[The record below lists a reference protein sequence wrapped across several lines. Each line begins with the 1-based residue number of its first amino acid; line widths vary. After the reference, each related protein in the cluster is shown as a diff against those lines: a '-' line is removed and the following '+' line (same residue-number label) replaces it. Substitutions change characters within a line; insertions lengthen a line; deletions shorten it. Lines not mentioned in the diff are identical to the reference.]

1 LILDFRF
8 EILEL
13 MRIILQNI
21 WRVLVRELRMMF
33 ARPLYL
39 FASVGVMLLST
50 FFFLT
55 LMKGG
60 AAEKMPMA
68 VVDQDQTTISR
79 RLIHEM
85 QATPSVD
92 IQLITNSYSEARDAM
107 QKGKIYG
114 IFVIREGFY
123 RDLVSFKR
131 PQIDFY
137 VTNAYTVGGNTAYKQ
152 MLTMANLVSG
162 AFQREVLRK
171 KGMTDD
177 VIMHRIQPIAIE
189 GHMVANPWGNY
200 SIYLVSTILPGILGL
215 VCIMLTIFAIGFELK
230 ARTSHAWLR
239 AAGGNYTIAMIGK
252 LIPYTLIYLILG
264 VGCHLILYRFVGF
277 PVYGSTWRLM
287 FGLLLFI
294 LAMEALGIT
303 MIGLLPTLRD
313 ALSIGALYS
322 MLGFSLSGF
331 TYPQMAMLPPVKAL
345 SYMEPLRHYY
355 LIYVNEALMA
365 APVENSI
372 PYMLALTLFMVA
384 SLCVAPRLHR
394 ALVYW
399 NYPLK

>member
-1 LILDFRF
+1 
-8 EILEL
+8 

-177 VIMHRIQPIAIE
+177 VIMHRIQPITIE

-345 SYMEPLRHYY
+345 SYLEPLRHYY

>member
-1 LILDFRF
+1 MKYIF
-8 EILEL
+8 I
-13 MRIILQNI
+13 NI
-21 WRVLVRELRMMF
+21 WRVMQRELKMMF

-55 LMKGG
+55 LMQGG
-60 AAEKMPMA
+60 SAEKMPVA
-68 VVDQDQTTISR
+68 VVDLDQTSISR

-92 IQLITNSYSEARDAM
+92 IQLITNSYPEAREAM
-107 QKGKIYG
+107 QQGKIYG
-114 IFVIREGFY
+114 IFVIPECFY
-123 RDLVSFKR
+123 DELVSFKR
-131 PQIDFY
+131 PKMDFY

-152 MLTMANLVSG
+152 MLTMVNLTSG

-171 KGMTDD
+171 KGLPDD
-177 VIMHRIQPIAIE
+177 VIMHRIQPLAIE

-200 SIYLVSTILPGILGL
+200 SVYLVSTILPGILGL
-215 VCIMLTIFAIGFELK
+215 ICLMLTIFAIGFELK
-230 ARTSHAWLR
+230 MRTSHAWLK
-239 AAGGNYTIAMIGK
+239 AAGGNYTVAMIGK
-252 LIPYTLIYLILG
+252 LIPYTLIYIILG
-264 VGCHLILYRFVGF
+264 IGCHIILYRFAGF
-277 PVYGSTWRLM
+277 PVYGSHTRLM

-294 LAMEALGIT
+294 FAMEALGIT
-303 MIGLLPTLRD
+303 LIGLLPTLRD

-345 SYMEPLRHYY
+345 SYLEPLRHYY

-372 PYMLALTLFMVA
+372 PHMLALTGFMLA
-384 SLCVAPRLHR
+384 SLFVAPRLYD
-394 ALVYW
+394 ALVYQ

>member
-1 LILDFRF
+1 MKTIFF
-8 EILEL
+8 
-13 MRIILQNI
+13 NI
-21 WRVLVRELRMMF
+21 WRVCVREIHIMF
-33 ARPLYL
+33 ARPLYI

-60 AAEKMPMA
+60 AAENMPMA
-68 VVDQDQTTISR
+68 VVDLDQTTISR

-92 IQLITNSYSEARDAM
+92 IRLITNSYPEARQAM
-107 QKGKIYG
+107 QQGKIYG
-114 IFVIREGFY
+114 IFVIPEGFY
-123 RDLVSFKR
+123 DKLVTLKR

-137 VTNAYTVGGNTAYKQ
+137 VTNSYTVGGNTAYKQ
-152 MLTMANLVSG
+152 MLTMANLISG

-171 KGMTDD
+171 KGLPDD
-177 VIMHRIQPIAIE
+177 VIMHRIQPLAIE

-200 SIYLVSTILPGILGL
+200 SVYLVSTILPGILGL
-215 VCIMLTIFAIGFELK
+215 ICLMLTIFAIGFELK
-230 ARTSHAWLR
+230 SRTSHTWLR
-239 AAGGNYTIAMIGK
+239 VAGGNYTVAMIGK
-252 LIPYTLIYLILG
+252 LIPYTLIYIVLG
-264 VGCHLILYRFVGF
+264 IGCHVILYRFAGF
-277 PVYGSTWRLM
+277 PVYGSTARLM

-294 LAMEALGIT
+294 FAMEALGIT
-303 MIGLLPTLRD
+303 LIGLLPTLRD
-313 ALSIGALYS
+313 ALSIGALYA

-372 PYMLALTLFMVA
+372 PHMLALTVFMLA

>member
-1 LILDFRF
+1 MKYIF
-8 EILEL
+8 I
-13 MRIILQNI
+13 NI
-21 WRVLVRELRMMF
+21 WRVLLRELHMMF

-55 LMKGG
+55 LMRGG
-60 AAEKMPMA
+60 SAEKMPVA
-68 VVDQDQTTISR
+68 VVDLDQTSISR

-85 QATPSVD
+85 QATSSVD
-92 IQLITNSYSEARDAM
+92 IQLVTNSYPEAREAM
-107 QKGKIYG
+107 QQGRIYG
-114 IFVIREGFY
+114 IFVIPECFY
-123 RDLVSFKR
+123 DELVSFKR
-131 PQIDFY
+131 PKMDFY

-152 MLTMANLVSG
+152 MLTMVNLTSG

-171 KGMTDD
+171 KGLPDD
-177 VIMHRIQPIAIE
+177 IIMHRIQPLAIE
-189 GHMVANPWGNY
+189 GHMIANPWGNY
-200 SIYLVSTILPGILGL
+200 SVYLVSTILPGILGL
-215 VCIMLTIFAIGFELK
+215 ICLMLTIFAIGFELK
-230 ARTSHAWLR
+230 MRTSHAWLK
-239 AAGGNYTIAMIGK
+239 AAGGNYTVAMIGK
-252 LIPYTLIYLILG
+252 LIPYTLIYIILG
-264 VGCHLILYRFVGF
+264 VGCHIILYRFTGF
-277 PVYGSTWRLM
+277 PVYGSHSRLM

-294 LAMEALGIT
+294 FAMEGLGIT
-303 MIGLLPTLRD
+303 LIGLLPTLRD

-345 SYMEPLRHYY
+345 SYLEPLRHYY

-372 PYMLALTLFMVA
+372 PHMLALTAFMLA
-384 SLCVAPRLHR
+384 SLFVAPRLCN
-394 ALVYW
+394 ALIYQ

>member
-1 LILDFRF
+1 
-8 EILEL
+8 
-13 MRIILQNI
+13 MRYIFINI
-21 WRVLVRELRMMF
+21 GRVMQRELKMMF

-55 LMKGG
+55 LMRGG
-60 AAEKMPMA
+60 SAEKMPVA
-68 VVDQDQTTISR
+68 VVDLDQTSISR

-92 IQLITNSYSEARDAM
+92 IQLITNSYPEAREAM
-107 QKGKIYG
+107 QQGKIYG
-114 IFVIREGFY
+114 IFVIPECFY
-123 RDLVSFKR
+123 DELVSFKR
-131 PQIDFY
+131 PKMDFY

-152 MLTMANLVSG
+152 MLTMVNLTSG
-162 AFQREVLRK
+162 AFQREVLSK
-171 KGMTDD
+171 KGMPDEM
-177 VIMHRIQPIAIE
+177 IMHRIQPLAIE
-189 GHMVANPWGNY
+189 GHMIANPWGNY
-200 SIYLVSTILPGILGL
+200 SVYLVSTILPGILGL
-215 VCIMLTIFAIGFELK
+215 ICLMLTIFAIGFELK
-230 ARTSHAWLR
+230 MRTSHAWLK
-239 AAGGNYTIAMIGK
+239 AAGGNYTVAMIGK
-252 LIPYTLIYLILG
+252 LIPYTLIYIILG
-264 VGCHLILYRFVGF
+264 VGCHIILYRFAGF
-277 PVYGSTWRLM
+277 PVYGSHSRLM

-294 LAMEALGIT
+294 FAMEGLGIT
-303 MIGLLPTLRD
+303 LIGLLPTLRD

-331 TYPQMAMLPPVKAL
+331 TYPQMSMLAPVKAL

-372 PYMLALTLFMVA
+372 PHMLALTAFMLA
-384 SLCVAPRLHR
+384 SLFVAPRLCN
-394 ALVYW
+394 ALIYQ

>member
-1 LILDFRF
+1 
-8 EILEL
+8 
-13 MRIILQNI
+13 MRYIFINI
-21 WRVLVRELRMMF
+21 GRVMQRELKMMF

-55 LMKGG
+55 LMRGG
-60 AAEKMPMA
+60 SAEKMPVA
-68 VVDQDQTTISR
+68 VVDLDQTSISR

-92 IQLITNSYSEARDAM
+92 IQLITNSYPEAREAM
-107 QKGKIYG
+107 QQGRIYG
-114 IFVIREGFY
+114 IFVIPECFY
-123 RDLVSFKR
+123 DELVSFKR
-131 PQIDFY
+131 PKMDFY

-152 MLTMANLVSG
+152 MLTMVNLTSG

-171 KGMTDD
+171 KGLPDEI
-177 VIMHRIQPIAIE
+177 IMHRIQPLAIE
-189 GHMVANPWGNY
+189 GHMIANPWGNY
-200 SIYLVSTILPGILGL
+200 SVYLVSTILPGILGL
-215 VCIMLTIFAIGFELK
+215 ICLMLTIFAIGFELK
-230 ARTSHAWLR
+230 MRTSHAWLK
-239 AAGGNYTIAMIGK
+239 AAGGNYTVAMIGK
-252 LIPYTLIYLILG
+252 LIPYTLIYIILG
-264 VGCHLILYRFVGF
+264 VGCHIILYRFTGF
-277 PVYGSTWRLM
+277 PVYGSHSRLM

-294 LAMEALGIT
+294 FAMEGLGIT
-303 MIGLLPTLRD
+303 LIGLLPTLRD

-331 TYPQMAMLPPVKAL
+331 TYPQMSMLAPVKAL

-372 PYMLALTLFMVA
+372 PHMLALTAFMLA
-384 SLCVAPRLHR
+384 SLFVAPRLCN
-394 ALVYW
+394 ALIYQ

>member
-1 LILDFRF
+1 MKYIF
-8 EILEL
+8 I
-13 MRIILQNI
+13 NI
-21 WRVLVRELRMMF
+21 WRVMQRELKMMF

-55 LMKGG
+55 LMRGG
-60 AAEKMPMA
+60 SAEKMPVA
-68 VVDQDQTTISR
+68 VVDLDQTSISR

-92 IQLITNSYSEARDAM
+92 IQLITNSYPEAREAM
-107 QKGKIYG
+107 QQGKIYG
-114 IFVIREGFY
+114 IFVIPECFY
-123 RDLVSFKR
+123 DELVSFKR
-131 PQIDFY
+131 PKMDFY

-152 MLTMANLVSG
+152 MLTMVNLTSG

-171 KGMTDD
+171 KGLPDEI
-177 VIMHRIQPIAIE
+177 IMHRIQPLAIE

-200 SIYLVSTILPGILGL
+200 SVYLVSTILPGILGL
-215 VCIMLTIFAIGFELK
+215 ICLMLTIFAIGFELK
-230 ARTSHAWLR
+230 MRTSHAWLK
-239 AAGGNYTIAMIGK
+239 AAGGNYTVAMIGK

-345 SYMEPLRHYY
+345 SYIEPLRHYY

-372 PYMLALTLFMVA
+372 PHMLALTLFMVA

>member
-1 LILDFRF
+1 
-8 EILEL
+8 
-13 MRIILQNI
+13 MKIILQNI
-21 WRVLVRELRMMF
+21 WRVLLRELKMMF

>member
-1 LILDFRF
+1 
-8 EILEL
+8 

-287 FGLLLFI
+287 FGLLLYI

-345 SYMEPLRHYY
+345 SYLEPLRHYY

-365 APVENSI
+365 APVENSL
-372 PYMLALTLFMVA
+372 PNALALTAFMLA

>member
-1 LILDFRF
+1 MKYIF
-8 EILEL
+8 I
-13 MRIILQNI
+13 NI
-21 WRVLVRELRMMF
+21 WRVLLRELHMMF

-55 LMKGG
+55 LMQGG
-60 AAEKMPMA
+60 SAEKMPVA
-68 VVDQDQTTISR
+68 VVDLDQTSISR

-92 IQLITNSYSEARDAM
+92 IQLVTNSYPEAREAM
-107 QKGKIYG
+107 QQGRIYG
-114 IFVIREGFY
+114 IFVIPECFY
-123 RDLVSFKR
+123 DELVSFKR
-131 PQIDFY
+131 PKMDFY

-152 MLTMANLVSG
+152 MLTMVNLTSG

-171 KGMTDD
+171 KGLPDD
-177 VIMHRIQPIAIE
+177 IIMHRIQPIAIE
-189 GHMVANPWGNY
+189 GHMIANPWGNY
-200 SIYLVSTILPGILGL
+200 SVYLVSTILPGILGL
-215 VCIMLTIFAIGFELK
+215 ICLMLTIFAIGFELK
-230 ARTSHAWLR
+230 MRTSHAWLK
-239 AAGGNYTIAMIGK
+239 AAGGNYTVAMIGK
-252 LIPYTLIYLILG
+252 LIPYTLIYIILG
-264 VGCHLILYRFVGF
+264 VGCHIILYRFAGF
-277 PVYGSTWRLM
+277 PVYGSHSRLM

-345 SYMEPLRHYY
+345 SYIEPLRHYY

-372 PYMLALTLFMVA
+372 PHMLALTLFMVA

>member
-1 LILDFRF
+1 
-8 EILEL
+8 
-13 MRIILQNI
+13 MKIIFINI
-21 WRVLVRELRMMF
+21 WRVLKRELHMMF
-33 ARPLYL
+33 ARPLYM

-55 LMKGG
+55 LMRGG
-60 AAEKMPMA
+60 SAEKMPVA
-68 VVDQDQTTISR
+68 VVDLDQTSISR
-79 RLIHEM
+79 RLTHEM

-92 IQLITNSYSEARDAM
+92 IQLITNSYPEAREAM

-114 IFVIREGFY
+114 IFVIPEGFY
-123 RDLVSFKR
+123 GDLVAFKR
-131 PQIDFY
+131 PQLDFY

-152 MLTMANLVSG
+152 MLTMVNLISG

-171 KGMTDD
+171 KGLPDD
-177 VIMHRIQPIAIE
+177 IIMHRVQPLTIE

-200 SIYLVSTILPGILGL
+200 SVYLVSTILPGILGL
-215 VCIMLTIFAIGFELK
+215 ICLMLTIFAIGFELK

-239 AAGGNYTIAMIGK
+239 AAGGNYTVAMIGK
-252 LIPYTLIYLILG
+252 LIPYTLIYLVLG
-264 VGCHLILYRFVGF
+264 IGCHIILYRYAGF
-277 PVYGSTWRLM
+277 PVYGSYGRLM
-287 FGLLLFI
+287 FGLLLYI

-303 MIGLLPTLRD
+303 LIGLLPTLRD

-331 TYPQMAMLPPVKAL
+331 TYPNMSMLSPVKAL
-345 SYMEPLRHYY
+345 SYIEPLRHYY

-365 APVENSI
+365 APIENSI
-372 PYMLALTLFMVA
+372 PNMLALTAFMVA

>member
-1 LILDFRF
+1 
-8 EILEL
+8 

-287 FGLLLFI
+287 FGLLLYI

-345 SYMEPLRHYY
+345 SYLEPLRHYY

-365 APVENSI
+365 APVENSL
-372 PYMLALTLFMVA
+372 PNALALTLFMLA
-384 SLCVAPRLHR
+384 ALCVAQRLHR

>member
-1 LILDFRF
+1 
-8 EILEL
+8 
-13 MRIILQNI
+13 MRYIFINI
-21 WRVLVRELRMMF
+21 GRVMQRELKMMF

-55 LMKGG
+55 LMRGG
-60 AAEKMPMA
+60 SAEKMPVA
-68 VVDQDQTTISR
+68 VVDLDQTSISR

-92 IQLITNSYSEARDAM
+92 IQLITNSYPEAREAM
-107 QKGKIYG
+107 QQGKIYG
-114 IFVIREGFY
+114 IFVIPECFY
-123 RDLVSFKR
+123 DELVSFKR
-131 PQIDFY
+131 PKMDFY

-152 MLTMANLVSG
+152 MLTMVNLTSG

-171 KGMTDD
+171 KGLPDD
-177 VIMHRIQPIAIE
+177 VIMHRIQPLAIE

-200 SIYLVSTILPGILGL
+200 SVYLVSTILPGILGL
-215 VCIMLTIFAIGFELK
+215 ICLMLTIFAIGFELK
-230 ARTSHAWLR
+230 MRTSHAWLK
-239 AAGGNYTIAMIGK
+239 AAGGNYTVAMIGK
-252 LIPYTLIYLILG
+252 LIPYTLIYIILG
-264 VGCHLILYRFVGF
+264 VGCHIILYRFAGF
-277 PVYGSTWRLM
+277 PVYGSHTRLM

-294 LAMEALGIT
+294 FAMEALGIT
-303 MIGLLPTLRD
+303 LIGLLPTLRD

-331 TYPQMAMLPPVKAL
+331 TYPQMSMLAPVKAL

-372 PYMLALTLFMVA
+372 PHMLALTAFMLA
-384 SLCVAPRLHR
+384 SLLVAPRLCN
-394 ALVYW
+394 ALIYQ

>member
-1 LILDFRF
+1 MKYIF
-8 EILEL
+8 I
-13 MRIILQNI
+13 NI
-21 WRVLVRELRMMF
+21 WRVLLRELHMMF

-55 LMKGG
+55 LMRGG
-60 AAEKMPMA
+60 SAEKMPVA
-68 VVDQDQTTISR
+68 VVDLDQTSISR

-92 IQLITNSYSEARDAM
+92 IQLVTNSYPEAREAM
-107 QKGKIYG
+107 QQGRIYG
-114 IFVIREGFY
+114 IFVIPECFY
-123 RDLVSFKR
+123 DELVSFKR
-131 PQIDFY
+131 PKMDFY

-152 MLTMANLVSG
+152 MLTMVNLTSG

-171 KGMTDD
+171 KGLPDD
-177 VIMHRIQPIAIE
+177 IIMHRIQPLAIE
-189 GHMVANPWGNY
+189 GHMIANPWGNY
-200 SIYLVSTILPGILGL
+200 SVYLVSTILPGILGL
-215 VCIMLTIFAIGFELK
+215 ICLMLTIFAIGFELK
-230 ARTSHAWLR
+230 MRTSHAWLK
-239 AAGGNYTIAMIGK
+239 AAGGNYTVAMIGK
-252 LIPYTLIYLILG
+252 LIPYTLIYIILG
-264 VGCHLILYRFVGF
+264 VGCHIILYRFTGF
-277 PVYGSTWRLM
+277 PVYGSHSRLM

-294 LAMEALGIT
+294 FAMEGLGIT
-303 MIGLLPTLRD
+303 LIGLLPTLRD

-331 TYPQMAMLPPVKAL
+331 TYPQMSMLAPVKAL

-372 PYMLALTLFMVA
+372 PHMLALTAFMLA
-384 SLCVAPRLHR
+384 SLFVAPRLCN
-394 ALVYW
+394 ALIYQ

>member
-1 LILDFRF
+1 
-8 EILEL
+8 

-68 VVDQDQTTISR
+68 VVDQDQTTISL